1 MTSLS
6 LYPNGTGML
15 KEGYAV
21 KANQIKTNSGVNA
34 QTQCAQAQ
42 RSDHG
47 RRGSRQKDVGGGPAG
62 A

>member
-1 MTSLS
+1 
-6 LYPNGTGML
+6 ML

-21 KANQIKTNSGVNA
+21 KAKQIKTNSGVNA

-47 RRGSRQKDVGGGPAG
+47 RRGSHQKDVGGGPAG